1 MWLLKSFPWRYGKLG
16 AETVKNCPRE
26 WSESL
31 KIYLY
36 KVPTKKVVWKEVHQS
51 VSERILRQERQ
62 MEKARKGKKA
72 KNAGSEDDM
81 DLPEAQVTGQ
91 EKEKNEQ
98 KEAKAAEA
106 AVRKTQQTNSKTN
119 MMAAKSI
126 GQLSN
131 DLQSLTKAYNTNMM
145 AAKSIGQLS
154 NDLQSL
160 TKAYNKASN
169 VTDNIKS
176 TCEETQEKLAK
187 WLGAAK
193 ATLQQAEDDRAKTG
207 EIAIPSLPFEL
218 SEVRTLHQ
226 TCLEVV
232 KNLKP
237 YMPVPK
243 AKATADAKR
252 PADAGAGE
260 GAPAKRRRGKTPVSW
275 ELTSELVWTHA
286 LGLQC
291 VVDKY

>member
-1 MWLLKSFPWRYGKLG
+1 M
-16 AETVKNCPRE
+16 KNCPRE

-51 VSERILRQERQ
+51 VSERIPRQERQ

-81 DLPEAQVTGQ
+81 NLPEAQATGQ

-106 AVRKTQQTNSKTN
+106 AVRKTQQTNSK
-119 MMAAKSI
+119 
-126 GQLSN
+126 
-131 DLQSLTKAYNTNMM
+131 TNMM

-207 EIAIPSLPFEL
+207 KIAIPSLPFEL

-226 TCLEVV
+226 MCLEVV

-243 AKATADAKR
+243 AKAKADAKR

-260 GAPAKRRRGKTPVSW
+260 GAPAKRRRGKTPVS
-275 ELTSELVWTHA
+275 
-286 LGLQC
+286 
-291 VVDKY
+291 